1 MFRHSLAR
9 LVLVL
14 QWTAI
19 LAVVGIT
26 FLLAGREWL
35 AYADAGRIVG
45 LTRADRVLFTATAG
59 IRFENGVTGVA
70 VLTLD
75 DPAAAVEES
84 YRKVD
89 GYYRDAVLSVAEADF
104 EGRDALLAAA
114 RDAHDTL
121 ADRRPMLDAL
131 LAQPLAE
138 RDMGAADPWLMAM
151 YELAGRLADISVAA
165 TNAVRMLDPT
175 VAELAYVRQSS
186 YLIRERFG
194 RPCSALRPDVQRNQ
208 PLDRD
213 RIAAWREG
221 IGAYRARWEALAEQL
236 GRPGAPPQL
245 VEDIRN
251 GRAATEAA
259 QERMDAIIYGLDG
272 SGVPAMAP
280 ADWSHLCTD
289 AYGPVLALGDH
300 ALALAVGHAETRR
313 AEAWRMVTAM
323 AALSLASLLLGGLSI
338 LAVRRRL
345 TVPMRRMQATIGRL
359 SRQEFDEPVP
369 AAGHPDEMG
378 AIAGALEDLRAGAL
392 AARGLQRQ
400 LDEARSQEIARAN
413 EANRAKT
420 VFLATM
426 SHEIRTP
433 LNGILGMGQLLG
445 DSPLSPQQRQW
456 LDGIFQS
463 GSLLLAV
470 LNDVLDYA
478 KIEAGRM
485 ELECTPFSPEAL
497 LRSIEASMAPQ
508 AVARGLCYRS
518 AMSGLPP
525 RLQGDPAKLGQVLLN
540 LVGNAVKFTDRG
552 EVVVSVRRLDGAA
565 AGRALLEFV
574 VSDTGIGIAP
584 QALEHVFDA
593 FTQSDS
599 SITRRFGGTGLGLA
613 ISRRIVEAMG
623 GTIAA
628 ASAPGQGS
636 RFTVTVEFALA
647 PPAPAALPAA
657 GTGFAAP
664 MPALAVLLA
673 EDNPVNAAAAVA
685 MLERMGHRVT
695 HAGDGLAAAEL
706 AARHDFDA
714 VLTDLAMPGLDGFG
728 LARRI
733 RGLPHATRCEVP
745 IIAVTATVSAERI
758 EECYAAGMTGF
769 VGKPFHRDELRD
781 ALAAAIGAEGEEEA
795 AAPPPSRR
803 GSLLEERAA
812 DLGIEKAGRIVAL
825 FVDTAPALLAE
836 AMAAAA
842 MRDCRSFG
850 DAAHRLKGAA
860 GLVGLH
866 RFARLAAQAERDAAE
881 LAESDLAELERD
893 AAGGTPDAL
902 HRHARRLAAA
912 TPRAVAGLRLAWAGM
927 LSARAAGNDN
937 PSRAR

>member
-272 SGVPAMAP
+272 SG
-280 ADWSHLCTD
+280 
-289 AYGPVLALGDH
+289 
-300 ALALAVGHAETRR
+300 R
-313 AEAWRMVTAM
+313 
-323 AALSLASLLLGGLSI
+323 
-338 LAVRRRL
+338 
-345 TVPMRRMQATIGRL
+345 
-359 SRQEFDEPVP
+359 
-369 AAGHPDEMG
+369 
-378 AIAGALEDLRAGAL
+378 
-392 AARGLQRQ
+392 
-400 LDEARSQEIARAN
+400 
-413 EANRAKT
+413 
-420 VFLATM
+420 
-426 SHEIRTP
+426 
-433 LNGILGMGQLLG
+433 
-445 DSPLSPQQRQW
+445 
-456 LDGIFQS
+456 
-463 GSLLLAV
+463 
-470 LNDVLDYA
+470 
-478 KIEAGRM
+478 
-485 ELECTPFSPEAL
+485 
-497 LRSIEASMAPQ
+497 
-508 AVARGLCYRS
+508 
-518 AMSGLPP
+518 
-525 RLQGDPAKLGQVLLN
+525 
-540 LVGNAVKFTDRG
+540 
-552 EVVVSVRRLDGAA
+552 
-565 AGRALLEFV
+565 
-574 VSDTGIGIAP
+574 
-584 QALEHVFDA
+584 
-593 FTQSDS
+593 
-599 SITRRFGGTGLGLA
+599 
-613 ISRRIVEAMG
+613 
-623 GTIAA
+623 
-628 ASAPGQGS
+628 
-636 RFTVTVEFALA
+636 
-647 PPAPAALPAA
+647 
-657 GTGFAAP
+657 
-664 MPALAVLLA
+664 
-673 EDNPVNAAAAVA
+673 
-685 MLERMGHRVT
+685 
-695 HAGDGLAAAEL
+695 AGDGAGRLVASL
-706 AARHDFDA
+706 HRR
-714 VLTDLAMPGLDGFG
+714 LRPGAG
-728 LARRI
+728 ARRSCACP
-733 RGLPHATRCEVP
+733 G
-745 IIAVTATVSAERI
+745 
-758 EECYAAGMTGF
+758 G
-769 VGKPFHRDELRD
+769 
-781 ALAAAIGAEGEEEA
+781 
-795 AAPPPSRR
+795 
-803 GSLLEERAA
+803 RA
-812 DLGIEKAGRIVAL
+812 
-825 FVDTAPALLAE
+825 
-836 AMAAAA
+836 
-842 MRDCRSFG
+842 C
-850 DAAHRLKGAA
+850 
-860 GLVGLH
+860 
-866 RFARLAAQAERDAAE
+866 
-881 LAESDLAELERD
+881 RD
-893 AAGGTPDAL
+893 AAGGGVADGDGDGG
-902 HRHARRLAAA
+902 
-912 TPRAVAGLRLAWAGM
+912 AVAGQPAARRPVDPCGPPPADGADAPDAGHHRP
-927 LSARAAGNDN
+927 AVPAGV
-937 PSRAR
+937 R